1 MNLSELKTHLSKSE
15 LAPLYLVWVEDAFSF
30 DQAMILLREALTK
43 KHPGFEEI
51 HWNSEKPLNAL
62 LEELGSFSFFSKH
75 KLIRID
81 GDDFCKEE
89 EASKLSDALQGAAL
103 ATLVIVPKKKT
114 ALNSALKAL
123 KNLAQ
128 TVECV
133 KPKGKDLTS
142 YVVSFASEE
151 GKKMG
156 SAASL
161 KLVDLIGED
170 LLALQN
176 QVKLLAVF
184 AKDKPEIS
192 LEDVQALFA
201 DSAEKDVF
209 QLTQHI
215 LQNDKAKTFALL
227 RQLLDQGEVP
237 LIIFSLLIRHYRMLM
252 KLKLLEKR
260 KMNAYEMASIV
271 RLPAFVIEK
280 SMPQARQLP
289 WKKLIQ
295 VYKDL
300 SQTDLQLK
308 SSPLPHLAILEKFLW
323 GCFSN

>member
-1 MNLSELKTHLSKSE
+1 MNLSELKTHLSKSD
-15 LAPLYLVWVEDAFSF
+15 LAPLYLLWVEDAFSF

-123 KNLAQ
+123 KSLAQ

-142 YVVSFASEE
+142 YVVNFASEE
-151 GKKMG
+151 GKKMAG
-156 SAASL
+156 SAAH
-161 KLVDLIGED
+161 KLIDLIGED